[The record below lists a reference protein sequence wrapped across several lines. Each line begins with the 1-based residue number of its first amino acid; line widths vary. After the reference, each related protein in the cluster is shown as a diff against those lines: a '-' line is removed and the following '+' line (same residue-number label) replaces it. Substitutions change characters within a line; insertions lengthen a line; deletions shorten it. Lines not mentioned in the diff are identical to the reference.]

1 MSKQQPANALA
12 ERVPTERFVAVS
24 TPDTLGKAREP
35 APMRSPAERRRPVLM
50 ELQGAN
56 PGRLFSLGPP
66 STLIGRS
73 SRSDIRIGDGTTSW
87 EHVRIVARNGG
98 LHAEDLGSMNGS
110 FVNEQRISSSTL
122 LTDGD
127 YLRLG
132 GGGTVFKFCLMEEF
146 EERALRAVFSLA
158 LKDPLTRLYNADYF
172 LERLL
177 GELDLVQRQ
186 GTDLAI
192 MLVDIDRFRD
202 VNVRRGQHVGDGVL
216 KLVAGSLQTLTRR
229 EDVLTRQKDDEFA
242 ILIRGTSSRNL
253 DILAE
258 RMLKRVAAVTL
269 EADVGAPALT
279 VSIGI
284 KQVETQDLQA
294 PAQALLEAA
303 RSALR
308 AAKSLGGNRVSSAQ
322 SSQLA

>member
-1 MSKQQPANALA
+1 MSKQHPADAPP
-12 ERVPTERFVAVS
+12 ERVPTERFVAISS
-24 TPDTLGKAREP
+24 TATSVRANEP
-35 APMRSPAERRRPVLM
+35 APMRSPAERRRAVLM
-50 ELQGAN
+50 ELQGAR
-56 PGRLFSLGPP
+56 PGRLFSVGRPN
-66 STLIGRS
+66 TLIGRS
-73 SRSDIRIGDGTTSW
+73 SRAEIQIEDGTTSW

-98 LHAEDLGSMNGS
+98 LHAEDLGSLNGS

-146 EERALRAVFSLA
+146 EERALRALFSLA
-158 LKDPLTRLYNADYF
+158 LRDALTGLYNADYF

-186 GTDLAI
+186 QGSNLAV

-202 VNVRRGQHVGDGVL
+202 VNVRRGHPVGDGVL
-216 KLVAGSLQTLTRR
+216 KLVASSLQTLTRR
-229 EDVLTRQKDDEFA
+229 EDVLARLQDDQFA

-253 DILAE
+253 GILAE
-258 RMLKRVAAVTL
+258 RMLKRVATATL
-269 EADVGAPALT
+269 EAELGTPSLT

-284 KQVETQDLQA
+284 RQVETQDLQA
-294 PAQALLEAA
+294 PVGALLDAA
-303 RSALR
+303 RSALHT
-308 AAKSLGGNRVSSAQ
+308 AKSLGGNRVT
-322 SSQLA
+322 LA